1 MKITV
6 DTVQQTVSG
15 FGFSAVRPDVL
26 DSSEYTLVTL
36 VLDKS
41 GSVNDFAADL
51 FKIKATVV
59 DACRKSPRSDY
70 LLLRMV
76 EFNSSVDEVHGFVPL
91 PSIDSKDYTQPKCGS
106 ITALYDA
113 TYSAVAATMAY
124 AKTLNDQE
132 YLSNGIV
139 IVVTDGLDNDSK
151 MTRMDVKNELNK
163 AIHNEM
169 LESMRVVLVG
179 VSVNDETARALAQF
193 QQECSLDEFV
203 DIGDATPQKLAKL
216 ADFVSRSISAQSQ
229 ALGTGGPSQSITF

>member
-1 MKITV
+1 MKIT
-6 DTVQQTVSG
+6 DNMSKQTVSG
-15 FGFSAVRPDVL
+15 FGFSAIRPEVL

-41 GSVNDFAADL
+41 GSVFKFADDL
-51 FKIKATVV
+51 FKIKSTVV

-70 LLLRMV
+70 LLLRVV
-76 EFNSSVDEVHGFVPL
+76 EFNSDVDEVHGFVPL
-91 PSIDSKDYTQPKCGS
+91 PSIDINDYRQPKCNS
-106 ITALYDA
+106 MTALYDA
-113 TYSAVAATMAY
+113 TFSAVAATMSF

-139 IVVTDGLDNDSK
+139 IIVTDGDDTDSR
-151 MTRMDVKNELNK
+151 MTRADVKTELDK
-163 AIHNEM
+163 AIQNEM

-179 VSVNDETARALAQF
+179 VDTAGNTSRSLEKF
-193 QQECSLDEFV
+193 QMECGISEFV

-216 ADFVSRSISAQSQ
+216 SDFVSRSISAQSQ